1 MFLIGKGDMAE
12 ILDKRTGAL
21 RLFEFADFSRSVNSL
36 GLGFALSDDKGQL
49 VYVAEPDGLSS
60 DRQSLAKVCESLLG
74 KPDSQTHDV
83 AVQVDT
89 NYIAAALAQ
98 NKRGNGHKDYSGIA
112 VIDLGTSG
120 QNESL
125 TTVLKQM
132 LTQLAGSFLA
142 EAKARQQI
150 EMVSTELSQM
160 YEELV
165 LLHKLSANMKVT
177 ESDCNYLQ
185 MACDSLTDIVSVEGI
200 AVLVEKQI
208 EDHRQ
213 LVIAAGAG
221 LIDIDWHSAAVIHDR
236 LEQELTKGNEALLDS
251 EVDSPFRYH
260 WPDNIRNVIAV
271 PLIGKEKASAGPSGL
286 RGHNH
291 NIIGLMVAVNRIG
304 KADFDSIDAKLFNS
318 VANGCAVFIE
328 NGRLF
333 NDLKELF
340 VGSLKALTSS
350 IDAKDQYTRGHS
362 ERVAFISK
370 WIAEQLAGV
379 EGLDQELIHK
389 VYLAGLLH
397 DIGKMGVDEVVLR
410 KQGKLTD
417 DEFARIKEHPTIG
430 AGILGGIKQMLEIVP
445 GVLSHH
451 ERCDGKGYPNGL
463 KGEQIPLIA
472 KIISLAD
479 SFDAMTSKRT
489 YREALT
495 LEQALEE
502 VRKGLGTQFDEKI
515 GRVFL
520 QSDVYHLWDMI
531 QDGLKDIYSTEDM
544 SKYGMTAVGTL
555 IT

>member
-1 MFLIGKGDMAE
+1 MAE
-12 ILDKRTGAL
+12 TLDKRTGAL
-21 RLFEFADFSRSVNSL
+21 RVFDFKDFGRSVNSL
-36 GLGFALSDDKGQL
+36 GSAFAISDNNGQL
-49 VYVAEPDGLSS
+49 VYITDPDALAV
-60 DRQSLAKVCESLLG
+60 DKQSLAGVCQSLL
-74 KPDSQTHDV
+74 KNCSQQKQSDIAVQIDENCLAVILSQGTNGGGCKDCSGV
-83 AVQVDT
+83 AVI
-89 NYIAAALAQ
+89 NI
-98 NKRGNGHKDYSGIA
+98 GPG
-112 VIDLGTSG
+112 G
-120 QNESL
+120 QSQSHI
-125 TTVLKQM
+125 TALKQM
-132 LTQLAGSFLA
+132 LTLLARSFLA
-142 EAKARQQI
+142 EAKATKQI
-150 EMVSTELSQM
+150 EMVSSELSQM

-185 MACDSLTDIVSVEGI
+185 MACDCLTDIVSVEGI
-200 AVLVEKQI
+200 AVLVEKQVD
-208 EDHRQ
+208 DHKQ

-221 LIDIDWHSAAVIHDR
+221 LIDIDWHMAAVILDR
-236 LEQELTKGNEALLDS
+236 LEEEMTKGKEALLDS
-251 EVDSPFRYH
+251 EVDAPLRYH

-286 RGHNH
+286 RGHEH

-370 WIAEQLAGV
+370 WIAEQLAAV
-379 EGLDQELIHK
+379 EGIGPEQVHK
-389 VYLAGLLH
+389 IYLAGLLH
-397 DIGKMGVDEVVLR
+397 DIGKMGVDDVVLR
-410 KQGKLTD
+410 KQGRLTD
-417 DEFARIKEHPTIG
+417 EEFARIKEHPTIG
-430 AGILGGIKQMLEIVP
+430 AGILGGIKQMREIVP
-445 GVLSHH
+445 GVLGHH

-463 KGEQIPLIA
+463 EGEQIPLIA
-472 KIISLAD
+472 RIISLAD

-495 LEQALEE
+495 LEQAMEE
-502 VRKGLGTQFDEKI
+502 ISKGLGTQFDEKI
-515 GRVFL
+515 GRLFL
-520 QSDVYHLWDMI
+520 ESDVYRLWDMI

>member
-1 MFLIGKGDMAE
+1 MSE
-12 ILDKRTGAL
+12 ILDKRMGAL
-21 RLFEFADFSRSVNSL
+21 RQFEFADFSRSVNSL
-36 GLGFALSDDKGQL
+36 GLGFALSDEKGQL
-49 VYVAEPDGLSS
+49 VYIAEPDGLIC
-60 DRQSLAKVCESLLG
+60 DRQLLEKLCRSLLERPESDEHG
-74 KPDSQTHDV
+74 TD
-83 AVQVDT
+83 VQVDT
-89 NYIAAALAQ
+89 NYIAAVLVQ
-98 NKRGNGHKDYSGIA
+98 NKHGSSRENCSGVA
-112 VIDLGTSG
+112 VIDLAGG
-120 QNESL
+120 KDEL
-125 TTVLKQM
+125 LITVLKQM

-142 EAKARQQI
+142 EAKARNQI

-177 ESDCNYLQ
+177 ESHCNYLQ
-185 MACDSLTDIVSVEGI
+185 MACDCLTDIVSVEGI
-200 AVLVEKQI
+200 AVLVEKQV

-213 LVIAAGAG
+213 LAIAAGAG
-221 LIDIDWHSAAVIHDR
+221 LIDIDWHSAAVIQDR
-236 LEQELTKGNEALLDS
+236 LEQELDKGNEALLDS

-271 PLIGKEKASAGPSGL
+271 PLIGKEKVPTAPSDL
-286 RGHNH
+286 KGHNH

-304 KADFDSIDAKLFNS
+304 RADFDSIDAKLFNS

-340 VGSLKALTSS
+340 VGSLKALTNS
-350 IDAKDQYTRGHS
+350 IDAKDPYTRGHS

-370 WIAEQLAGV
+370 WIAEQAAAV
-379 EGLDQELIHK
+379 EGLDQEQIHK

-410 KQGKLTD
+410 KQGKLTEE
-417 DEFARIKEHPTIG
+417 EFARIKEHPTIG
-430 AGILGGIKQMLEIVP
+430 AGILSGIKQMLDIVP

-489 YREALT
+489 YRDALS

-502 VRKGLGTQFDEKI
+502 IKKGLGTQFDEKI
-515 GRVFL
+515 GTLFL
-520 QSDVYHLWDMI
+520 ESDVYKLWDMI

>member
-1 MFLIGKGDMAE
+1 MAE
-12 ILDKRTGAL
+12 IFDKRTGDL
-21 RLFEFADFSRSVNSL
+21 RLFDFADFSRSVNSI
-36 GLGFALSDDKGQL
+36 GSAFALTDSSGQL
-49 VYVAEPDGLSS
+49 VYIAEPDAFTS
-60 DRQSLAKVCESLLG
+60 DRQSLTKVCESLL
-74 KPDSQTHDV
+74 KDCDRQKQPDV
-83 AVQVDT
+83 AVQIDE
-89 NYIAAALAQ
+89 NYLAAVLMQ
-98 NKRGNGHKDYSGIA
+98 GNGGGYKGGGVA
-112 VIDLGTSG
+112 VIDIGTGG
-120 QNESL
+120 QSRPHI
-125 TTVLKQM
+125 TALKQM
-132 LTQLAGSFLA
+132 LTQLARSFLA
-142 EAKARQQI
+142 EAKARKQI
-150 EMVSTELSQM
+150 EMVSSELSQM

-208 EDHRQ
+208 DDQRQ

-221 LIDIDWHSAAVIHDR
+221 LIDIDWHMAAVIHDR
-236 LEQELTKGNEALLDS
+236 LEQEIAKGKEALLDS
-251 EVDSPFRYH
+251 EVDAPFRYH

-271 PLIGKEKASAGPSGL
+271 PLIGKEKSPPGPSGL
-286 RGHNH
+286 KGHRH

-304 KADFDSIDAKLFNS
+304 RADFDSIDAKLFNS

-370 WIAEQLAGV
+370 WIAEQLAAV
-379 EGLDQELIHK
+379 EGLDEEQVHK

-397 DIGKMGVDEVVLR
+397 DIGKMGVDEAVLR
-410 KQGKLTD
+410 KQGRLTD
-417 DEFARIKEHPTIG
+417 EEFARIKEHPTIG
-430 AGILGGIKQMLEIVP
+430 AGILGGIKQMREIVP

-463 KGEQIPLIA
+463 EGEQIPVIA
-472 KIISLAD
+472 RIISLAD

-489 YREALT
+489 YRDAMT

-502 VRKGLGTQFDEKI
+502 VGRGLGTQFDEKI
-515 GRVFL
+515 GRLFL
-520 QSDVYHLWDMI
+520 ESDVYRLWDMI
-531 QDGLKDIYSTEDM
+531 QYGLKDIYSTEDM
-544 SKYGMTAVGTL
+544 SKYGMAAVGTL

>member
-1 MFLIGKGDMAE
+1 MTEL
-12 ILDKRTGAL
+12 LDKRMGAL
-21 RLFEFADFSRSVNSL
+21 RQFEFADFSRSVNSI

-49 VYVAEPDGLSS
+49 VYIAEPDGLSC
-60 DRQSLAKVCESLLG
+60 DRKSLENVCRSLL
-74 KPDSQTHDV
+74 KQTESNAQNV
-83 AVQVDT
+83 AVQIDS
-89 NYIAAALAQ
+89 NYIAAALVQ
-98 NKRGNGHKDYSGIA
+98 NKHSNGHENCSGIA
-112 VIDLGTSG
+112 VIDLGTNV
-120 QNESL
+120 QNEPL
-125 TTVLKQM
+125 IVALKQM
-132 LTQLAGSFLA
+132 LAQLAGGFLA
-142 EAKARQQI
+142 EAKAQNQI

-177 ESDCNYLQ
+177 ESHCNYLQ

-200 AVLVEKQI
+200 AVLVEKQVD
-208 EDHRQ
+208 DHRQ
-213 LVIAAGAG
+213 LAIAAGAG
-221 LIDIDWHSAAVIHDR
+221 LIDIDWHSAAVIQDR
-236 LEQELTKGNEALLDS
+236 LEQEMDKGNEALLDS

-271 PLIGKEKASAGPSGL
+271 PLIGKEKTPTGPSGL
-286 RGHNH
+286 KGHDH

-340 VGSLKALTSS
+340 VGSLKALTNS
-350 IDAKDQYTRGHS
+350 IDAKDPYTRGHS

-370 WIAEQLAGV
+370 WIAEQVASV
-379 EGLDQELIHK
+379 EGLDEEQIHK

-397 DIGKMGVDEVVLR
+397 DIGKMGVDEAVLR
-410 KQGKLTD
+410 KQGRLTD
-417 DEFARIKEHPTIG
+417 EEFARIKEHPTIG
-430 AGILGGIKQMLEIVP
+430 AGILSGIKQMLDIVP

-463 KGEQIPLIA
+463 KGEQIPLVA

-502 VRKGLGTQFDEKI
+502 IKKGLGTQFDEKI
-515 GRVFL
+515 GALFL
-520 QSDVYHLWDMI
+520 ESDVYKLWDMI

>member
-1 MFLIGKGDMAE
+1 MSE

-36 GLGFALSDDKGQL
+36 GLGFALGDNKGQL
-49 VYVAEPDGLSS
+49 VYIAEPDGLSCN
-60 DRQSLAKVCESLLG
+60 RQLLEKVCQSLLEQFESN
-74 KPDSQTHDV
+74 TNNI

-89 NYIAAALAQ
+89 NYIAAALVQ
-98 NKRGNGHKDYSGIA
+98 NKHGSGCENCSGIA
-112 VIDLGTSG
+112 VIDLGICG
-120 QNESL
+120 QNEL
-125 TTVLKQM
+125 LITVLRQM
-132 LTQLAGSFLA
+132 LAQLAGSFLA
-142 EAKARQQI
+142 EAKARNQI

-177 ESDCNYLQ
+177 ESHCNYLQ

-200 AVLVEKQI
+200 AVLVEKQVD
-208 EDHRQ
+208 DHRQ
-213 LVIAAGAG
+213 LAIAAGAG
-221 LIDIDWHSAAVIHDR
+221 LIDIDWHSAAVIQDR
-236 LEQELTKGNEALLDS
+236 LEQELDKGNEALLDS

-271 PLIGKEKASAGPSGL
+271 PLIGKEKTATGPTGL
-286 RGHNH
+286 KGHNH
-291 NIIGLMVAVNRIG
+291 NVIGLMVAVNRIG

-340 VGSLKALTSS
+340 VGSLKALTNS
-350 IDAKDQYTRGHS
+350 IDAKDPYTRGHS

-370 WIAEQLAGV
+370 WIAEQAAV
-379 EGLDQELIHK
+379 AEGLDQEQIHK

-397 DIGKMGVDEVVLR
+397 DIGKMGVDEAVLR
-410 KQGKLTD
+410 KQGRLTD
-417 DEFARIKEHPTIG
+417 EEFARIKEHPAIG
-430 AGILGGIKQMLEIVP
+430 AGILGGIKQMLDIVP

-463 KGEQIPLIA
+463 RGEQIPLIA

-502 VRKGLGTQFDEKI
+502 IKKGLGTQYDEKI
-515 GRVFL
+515 GTLFL
-520 QSDVYHLWDMI
+520 ESDVYKLWDMI
-531 QDGLKDIYSTEDM
+531 QDGLKDVYSTEDM

>member
-1 MFLIGKGDMAE
+1 MTEL
-12 ILDKRTGAL
+12 LDKRTGAL
-21 RLFEFADFSRSVNSL
+21 RQFEFADFSRSVNSI
-36 GLGFALSDDKGQL
+36 GLGFALSDDEGQL
-49 VYVAEPDGLSS
+49 VYISEPDGLSC
-60 DRQSLAKVCESLLG
+60 DRKLLENVCRSLL
-74 KPDSQTHDV
+74 KQSKSNAHDI

-89 NYIAAALAQ
+89 NYIAATLAQ
-98 NKRGNGHKDYSGIA
+98 NNGSENCSGVA
-112 VIDLGTSG
+112 VIDLAGRKD
-120 QNESL
+120 ESF
-125 TTVLKQM
+125 VIILKQM
-132 LTQLAGSFLA
+132 LVQLVGSFLA
-142 EAKARQQI
+142 EAKAKNQI

-177 ESDCNYLQ
+177 ESHFNYLQ
-185 MACDSLTDIVSVEGI
+185 MACDCLTDIVSVEGI
-200 AVLVEKQI
+200 AVLVEQQVD
-208 EDHRQ
+208 DHRQ
-213 LVIAAGAG
+213 LAIAAGAG

-236 LEQELTKGNEALLDS
+236 LEQELDKGNEALLDS

-271 PLIGKEKASAGPSGL
+271 PLIGKEKAPAGQAGPK
-286 RGHNH
+286 GHNH
-291 NIIGLMVAVNRIG
+291 NIIGLMVAINRID

-340 VGSLKALTSS
+340 VGSLKALTNS
-350 IDAKDQYTRGHS
+350 IDAKDPYTRGHS

-370 WIAEQLAGV
+370 WIAEQVAV
-379 EGLDQELIHK
+379 AEGLDQEQIHK

-397 DIGKMGVDEVVLR
+397 DIGKMGVDEAVLR
-410 KQGKLTD
+410 KQGRLTD
-417 DEFARIKEHPTIG
+417 EEYARIKEHPAIG
-430 AGILGGIKQMLEIVP
+430 AGILGGIKQMHDIVP

-463 KGEQIPLIA
+463 KCEQIPLIA

-479 SFDAMTSKRT
+479 CFDAMTSKRT
-489 YREALT
+489 YREALS

-502 VRKGLGTQFDEKI
+502 IKKGLGTQFDEKI
-515 GRVFL
+515 GTLFL
-520 QSDVYHLWDMI
+520 DSDVYRLWDMI